1 MNKQLEIRAG
11 EDETTT
17 LDEETA
23 ARILAAIRSLRYGAV
38 EVTVHDARVV
48 QIDRKERIRVE
59 RSHRP

>member
-1 MNKQLEIRAG
+1 MTKHLRSAVS
-11 EDETTT
+11 DEEVTS

-59 RSHRP
+59 RSH